1 MLGEQGLQLAQADVG
16 HRQSESGSPNAGGA
30 GTGHDGEPGDAGS
43 LPEHTTRPLRLR
55 GLLDAY
61 A

>member
-1 MLGEQGLQLAQADVG
+1 MG
-16 HRQSESGSPNAGGA
+16 N
-30 GTGHDGEPGDAGS
+30 DGEPGDAGS
-43 LPEHTTRPLRLR
+43 LPDATIRPLRLR